1 MTTSSFNTGPTQAS
15 ECPKQIS
22 DDWPLGVIPYRALV
36 NVVNVYD
43 LGVYHFMR
51 WKLLRLKKKIRGVAY
66 YERSSVLTT
75 RKRMASPSV
84 SARLRFGIYVGTKI
98 AANDH

>member
-1 MTTSSFNTGPTQAS
+1 MNIQFLHWPHTSLRM
-15 ECPKQIS
+15 PKQIS

-51 WKLLRLKKKIRGVAY
+51 WKLLRSKKSGEWLI
-66 YERSSVLTT
+66 
-75 RKRMASPSV
+75 M
-84 SARLRFGIYVGTKI
+84 SA
-98 AANDH
+98 HQS